1 MHGNT
6 MNLGLGD
13 LLLNESRRQY
23 LGMIVGIRR
32 GGMKAAYYDIE
43 WYNNGP
49 TLGVYTSIG
58 VTGQM
63 TAIYRKIYLQHYG
76 TT

>member
-1 MHGNT
+1 ME
-6 MNLGLGD
+6 MKLQIGD

-32 GGMKAAYYDIE
+32 GPTAAYYDIE
-43 WYNNGP
+43 WYNGP

>member
-1 MHGNT
+1 ME
-6 MNLGLGD
+6 MKLQLGD
-13 LLLNESRRQY
+13 LLLNQAYSGTRQY
-23 LGMIVGIRR
+23 LGMVVGIRR
-32 GGMKAAYYDIE
+32 GPTAAYYDIE
-43 WYNNGP
+43 WYNGP

>member
-1 MHGNT
+1 MT
-6 MNLGLGD
+6 NLQIGD
-13 LLLNESRRQY
+13 LLLNQGYSGTRQY

-43 WYNNGP
+43 WYNGP